1 MADSLAGVWR
11 LESSDDFEALMAS
24 FGVGLIMRKLAIKTV
39 PTLTILIKNDSEWEI
54 CTEVWSNTWTTK
66 FEIGKE
72 FDEKLPNGKKVRFV
86 CSVVDQCLVQ
96 RQIDSKYP
104 TNITRLGSL
113 RVHYNSKIRGDKTRV
128 TTPYLHR
135 YGSNPCRTS
144 ILRASLQRQYLRN
157 RDLIVEHL

>member
-104 TNITRLGSL
+104 TNITR
-113 RVHYNSKIRGDKTRV
+113 HMIFKWEKPEV
-128 TTPYLHR
+128 TL
-135 YGSNPCRTS
+135 
-144 ILRASLQRQYLRN
+144 
-157 RDLIVEHL
+157 

>member
-72 FDEKLPNGKKVRFV
+72 FDEKLPNGKKVR
-86 CSVVDQCLVQ
+86 S
-96 RQIDSKYP
+96 
-104 TNITRLGSL
+104 
-113 RVHYNSKIRGDKTRV
+113 
-128 TTPYLHR
+128 
-135 YGSNPCRTS
+135 TS
-144 ILRASLQRQYLRN
+144 QVGREINAHNAHSTQE
-157 RDLIVEHL
+157 RDLRSPLYQNKPAVTNN